1 MDITETIEI
10 LDLSEE
16 IKRILDDNKIALM
29 KDLWLLKRPDLKQ
42 MGLSDMQIK
51 QIIIKMQLNGI
62 DLNTKMYNKTISR
75 REKNDNSEIG

>member
-29 KDLWLLKRPDLKQ
+29 KDLWLLKWQ
-42 MGLSDMQIK
+42 GLSA
-51 QIIIKMQLNGI
+51 
-62 DLNTKMYNKTISR
+62 
-75 REKNDNSEIG
+75 